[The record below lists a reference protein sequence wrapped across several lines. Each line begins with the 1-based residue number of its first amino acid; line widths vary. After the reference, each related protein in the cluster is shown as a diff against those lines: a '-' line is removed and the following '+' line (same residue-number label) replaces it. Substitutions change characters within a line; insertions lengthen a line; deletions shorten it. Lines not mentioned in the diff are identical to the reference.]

1 MERRRCYLCAV
12 LSALLTI
19 AVLATAVLPTTVLA
33 ATKVSLNATDQTIQV
48 GETYR
53 LKLNNAKGTVK
64 WKSSD
69 KKVAE
74 VNEKGKVKGLAS
86 GTATI
91 TAVYK
96 KKNYTCTFTV
106 EHPVEDDEME
116 NKKLGPVN
124 ICYSKELST
133 KISEEPLTKGS
144 KEIGTYIWTAKNSE
158 ASEILKLTII
168 YTAPQTM
175 TYDFIEEQFAKEF
188 TEESAKAK
196 FEEMGYSDVKL
207 KKMKKSSYKVLD
219 GKALRASARISAKKG
234 GEERQED
241 RVIYIFSKANYL
253 FAFSGQAL
261 EGGSFSNVDKTIKEM
276 LKTMIFL

>member
-1 MERRRCYLCAV
+1 MKRRRYHVCAV

-19 AVLATAVLPTTVLA
+19 TVLVTAVLPTTLLA
-33 ATKVSLNATDQTIQV
+33 ATGISLNATDKKIWV
-48 GETYR
+48 GESYR
-53 LKLNNAKGTVK
+53 LKLNNAEGTVK

-69 KKVAE
+69 EKVAE
-74 VNEKGKVKGLAS
+74 VNEKGKVKGVAS

-96 KKNYTCTFTV
+96 KKSYSCTFTV
-106 EHPVEDDEME
+106 KHPIEYEEME
-116 NKKLGPVN
+116 NKKIGPVN

-144 KEIGTYIWTAKNSE
+144 KEIGTYIWTAKDSE
-158 ASEILKLTII
+158 ASEIIKLTII

-196 FEEMGYSDVKL
+196 FEKMGYSDVKL
-207 KKMKKSSYKVLD
+207 KRMKKSSYKISG
-219 GKALRASARISAKKG
+219 GKALRAYARISAKKS
-234 GEERQED
+234 GEESKEE
-241 RVIYIFSKANYL
+241 RVIYIFSKSNYL
-253 FAFSGQAL
+253 FAVSGQAL
-261 EGGSFSNVDKTIKEM
+261 EDGDFSDVDKTIKDI

>member
-1 MERRRCYLCAV
+1 MN
-12 LSALLTI
+12 
-19 AVLATAVLPTTVLA
+19 TTS
-33 ATKVSLNATDQTIQV
+33 KTIQV

-53 LKLNNAKGTVK
+53 LKLNNAEGTVK

-96 KKNYTCTFTV
+96 KKSYTCTFTV
-106 EHPVEDDEME
+106 KHPDKDSDMED
-116 NKKLGPVN
+116 KKLGPVN
-124 ICYSKELST
+124 ICYSKELIT
-133 KISEEPLTKGS
+133 KTSEEKG
-144 KEIGTYIWTAKNSE
+144 KYIWTAKDSD
-158 ASEILKLTII
+158 AAEIIKLTII

-188 TEESAKAK
+188 TEESAIAR
-196 FEEMGYSDVKL
+196 FEKEGYSDVKL
-207 KKMKKSSYKVLD
+207 KKMKKSSYKVLG

-234 GEERQED
+234 GEECQED
-241 RVIYIFSKANYL
+241 RVIYIFSRSNYL
-253 FAFSGQAL
+253 FAVSGQVL
-261 EGGSFSNVDKTIKEM
+261 EDGDFSNVDITIKNI